1 MERLIETP
9 ARLAFAASA
18 ERMSQKMAESAR
30 EAGGPPRPR
39 ISLRSVLAIPGMVM
53 VLVLSRSLNL
63 CAAVLFAYGTF
74 LISNPIT
81 LRLLA
86 HTLRRE
92 KRAGPLPRR
101 SGNGFVGSTDNVIGD
116 EQSDEHDFNEVAVDR
131 RYLDPVLRLRAP
143 PTSGAA
149 RIDFRRSRP
158 RGSNPEPVVY
168 KTTVERKWQI
178 APEVRRHSL
187 SGAEFCSATEQRSAA
202 ARASL
207 S

>member
-9 ARLAFAASA
+9 ARLAFAESA

-39 ISLRSVLAIPGMVM
+39 ISLRSVLAIPGIVM
-53 VLVLSRSLNL
+53 VLVLSRSFNL

-74 LISNPIT
+74 LVSNPIS

-92 KRAGPLPRR
+92 KRAGPLPRGNGN
-101 SGNGFVGSTDNVIGD
+101 GNGFVGSTDNVIGD
-116 EQSDEHDFNEVAVDR
+116 EQSDEHDFNEMAVVR

-168 KTTVERKWQI
+168 KTTALNR
-178 APEVRRHSL
+178 VRP
-187 SGAEFCSATEQRSAA
+187 
-202 ARASL
+202 ARGL
-207 S
+207 KTIDC